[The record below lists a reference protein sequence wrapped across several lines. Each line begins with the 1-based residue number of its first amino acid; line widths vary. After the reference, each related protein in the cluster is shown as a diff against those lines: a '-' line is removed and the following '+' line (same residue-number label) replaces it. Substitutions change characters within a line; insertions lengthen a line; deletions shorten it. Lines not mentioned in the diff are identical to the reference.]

1 MNSSFNVQKDIKD
14 KLIKK
19 ILYLIKKSQ
28 EEKGESL
35 AKLSAKIKKLIEE
48 EVKWFLIQLN

>member
-35 AKLSAKIKKLIEE
+35 AKLSARVKKVIEE
-48 EVKWFLIQLN
+48 EVK